1 MEDSPNLIC
10 VIAPILSFAVFAAA
24 IGIVVWFKSTARQF
38 MRGAINFEEFALICE
53 SNGFSLPKT
62 APIRKKQY
70 IPARDAAKFRKQL
83 EGRTEAAKKVVFE
96 VYLARW
102 FCELTKYDTEEAL
115 I

>member
-1 MEDSPNLIC
+1 MENTPSIIDALM
-10 VIAPILSFAVFAAA
+10 PILAFGIPAVGV
-24 IGIVVWFKSTARQF
+24 GIFVWFKSTARQF

-53 SNGFSLPKT
+53 SNGFSLPKS

-83 EGRTEAAKKVVFE
+83 EVRTEAAKKVVFE
-96 VYLARW
+96 VYLSRW
-102 FCELTKYDTEEAL
+102 FCELTKYDSEEAL

>member
-1 MEDSPNLIC
+1 MENSPNFINALIPIVVF
-10 VIAPILSFAVFAAA
+10 VIPLAVV
-24 IGIVVWFKSTARQF
+24 GIVVWFKSTARQF
-38 MRGAINFEEFALICE
+38 LKGAINFEEFVLICE

-83 EGRTEAAKKVVFE
+83 KGRTEAAKKVVFE

-102 FCELTKYDTEEAL
+102 FCELTKYDSEEAL

>member
-1 MEDSPNLIC
+1 MENTPSIIDALMPVLIFAIPFAG
-10 VIAPILSFAVFAAA
+10 VGIA
-24 IGIVVWFKSTARQF
+24 VWFKSTARQF
-38 MRGAINFEEFALICE
+38 LKGAINFEEFALICE
-53 SNGFSLPKT
+53 SNGFSLPKS

-102 FCELTKYDTEEAL
+102 FCELTKYDSEEAL